1 MKQTKAHAIEVVRPS
16 IYLYGNAKAS
26 ADEMF
31 DLVPAGGILF
41 APIFISQALLP
52 GQSRDAHTPRERR
65 ARACSNVSS

>member
-1 MKQTKAHAIEVVRPS
+1 
-16 IYLYGNAKAS
+16 LYGNVKAS

-52 GQSRDAHTPRERR
+52 GQWRDAHTLKVRR
-65 ARACSNVSS
+65 ARL